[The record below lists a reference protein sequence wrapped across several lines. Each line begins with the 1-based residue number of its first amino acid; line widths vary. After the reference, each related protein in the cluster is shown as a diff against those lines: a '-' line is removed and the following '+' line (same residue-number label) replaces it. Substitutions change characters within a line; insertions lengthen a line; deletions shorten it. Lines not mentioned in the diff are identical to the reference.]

1 MRRTEGTAPKGLDVT
16 IDVTWLGH
24 STVVVDIDGV
34 RIVADPLLRR
44 HAGVLRRRGR
54 RPDREAWSDPD
65 AVLLSHLHHDH
76 AEVRSLRL
84 LEGIP
89 VLTAPENAEWAIG
102 KGLVAPTLEPDEWTP
117 VGPVDRG
124 VSVRLVPAVHA
135 ARPMPHRPNAANGHL
150 VRGPSGTVWVAGDTE
165 LYPDLALLPSWAGGP
180 IDLALVPIAGWGP
193 RLSPGH
199 MGPEEAATACR
210 MIGARCAI
218 PVHWNTLYMPT
229 TDFWPGGWMASP
241 GPRFVTALAREAPG
255 CRPVVL
261 ELGESAR
268 TPGRA

>member
-1 MRRTEGTAPKGLDVT
+1 VT

-24 STVVVDIDGV
+24 STVVLDIDGV

-44 HAGVLRRRGR
+44 HTGILRRRGR
-54 RPDREAWSDPD
+54 TPDRTAWTGAD

-84 LEGIP
+84 LDGAP
-89 VLTAPENAEWAIG
+89 VLTAPENAEWVDR
-102 KGLVAPTLEPDEWTP
+102 KGLNGRALGPDEWISL
-117 VGPVDRG
+117 GPADR
-124 VSVRLVPAVHA
+124 SVRARLVPAVHH

-150 VRGPSGTVWVAGDTE
+150 VQGPSGTVWVAGDTE
-165 LYPDLALLPSWAGGP
+165 LYPDLDLIPSWAGAP

-210 MIGARCAI
+210 RIGARWAI
-218 PVHWNTLYMPT
+218 PVHWNTLYVPT
-229 TDFWPGGWMASP
+229 TDFWPGGWMTKP
-241 GPRFVTALAREAPG
+241 GPAFVEALAREAPT

-261 ELGESAR
+261 DLGES
-268 TPGRA
+268 TPIPAAD